1 MSFKKAYFSRLLD
14 ATFQILIFL
23 SPEAVAIFAPQG
35 DQHIPVSQGREL
47 ALANPRAHYIEM
59 RGEDHITLP
68 LRLDLLA
75 GVVDD
80 WMARDEHHPK
90 SACPAPQLPAQA
102 GWLTH
107 T

>member
-1 MSFKKAYFSRLLD
+1 MDVARALADTRACVLL
-14 ATFQILIFL
+14 LHG
-23 SPEAVAIFAPQG
+23 QG
-35 DQHIPVSQGREL
+35 DQHIPVSQGRAL
-47 ALANPRAHYIEM
+47 AQANPRAHYIEM

-102 GWLTH
+102 EWLVHGVDAPAKTPARS
-107 T
+107 

>member
-1 MSFKKAYFSRLLD
+1 
-14 ATFQILIFL
+14 
-23 SPEAVAIFAPQG
+23 
-35 DQHIPVSQGREL
+35 
-47 ALANPRAHYIEM
+47 M

-102 GWLTH
+102 EWLARS
-107 T
+107 